1 MSFEVEGLGSVGGLG
16 AAVAVDAGEG
26 GVDAIIDTEAFGEA
40 DLDAA
45 ETAVDIDDG
54 TVADVGI
61 AQVEPHEAEADV
73 HIGSLEGLPIVAVFL
88 LAKVDFYLVQLA
100 AIKGDRNGLFSDALT
115 VDALLVVEEDE
126 LDTPYHGYE
135 AEHILPDVVPGDD
148 AAGGEEQ
155 QYANAAA
162 DDGAGL
168 VAVVEDVDETGNDD
182 EKSPPAFETDADDVE
197 EFEGPHDAE
206 CHENNTSDD
215 FAGTFHCVS
224 ELFLSL
230 MLMILNDIFCSL
242 YLEGCIPVRGCI
254 PECVCWL

>member
-26 GVDAIIDTEAFGEA
+26 GVDAIIDTDAFGET

-45 ETAVDIDDG
+45 KTAVDIDDG
-54 TVADVGI
+54 AVTDVGI

-73 HIGSLEGLPIVAVFL
+73 HVGALEGLPIVAVFL
-88 LAKVDFYLVQLA
+88 LAEVDFYLVQLA

-115 VDALLVVEEDE
+115 VAALLVVEEDE
-126 LDTPYHGYE
+126 LNTPYHGYE

-155 QYANAAA
+155 QYADAAA
-162 DDGAGL
+162 DDGTGL

-182 EKSPPAFETDADDVE
+182 EKSPPAFEADADDVE
-197 EFEGPHDAE
+197 ELKGPHDTKGNEGDAA
-206 CHENNTSDD
+206 ND
-215 FAGTFHCVS
+215 FACAFHSFTF
-224 ELFLSL
+224 L
-230 MLMILNDIFCSL
+230 
-242 YLEGCIPVRGCI
+242 
-254 PECVCWL
+254 